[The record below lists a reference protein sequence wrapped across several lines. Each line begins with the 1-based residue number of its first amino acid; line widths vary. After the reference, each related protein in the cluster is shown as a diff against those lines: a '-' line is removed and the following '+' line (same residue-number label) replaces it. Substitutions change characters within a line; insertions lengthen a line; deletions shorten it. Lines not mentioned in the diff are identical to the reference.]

1 MHKNLFL
8 LGISAML
15 IFAVSFSYAV
25 EENDIVVYYSF
36 DKLNEKTFT
45 DDSGNG
51 NDAELTGSGKL
62 VDGQFGK
69 AIHLNGGV
77 VQMSPANDF
86 VVPIG
91 EKGEATLEAW
101 FLMNS
106 HASHSGIIS
115 IETIDAGCC
124 EFRMMVSPNFK
135 PFWDAGHHKDKSL
148 DDFTF
153 ELKKWYHYVLVAD
166 GKDGKIYVNG
176 DFIGSQPQPENFTF
190 PKFKEAS
197 IYIGAGEGP
206 TTHPAE
212 DVIIDEV
219 VIYSKTLT
227 EDEVKASYEFGSCW
241 RLGCGS
247 EKQID
252 SYLGST
258 EINFLTVLRNYTK
271 LT

>member
-36 DKLNEKTFT
+36 DKLNGKTFT

-77 VQMSPANDF
+77 VQLSPANDF
-86 VVPIG
+86 IVLIG
-91 EKGEATLEAW
+91 ENGQITMEAW
-101 FLMNS
+101 FYLNQ
-106 HASHSGIIS
+106 HSAHDGIVS
-115 IETIDAGCC
+115 IETVDAGCC
-124 EFRMMVSPNFK
+124 EFRMMVNPNFN
-135 PFWDAGHHKDKSL
+135 PFWDAAHHADKSL
-148 DDFTF
+148 GNFTF
-153 ELKKWYHYVLVAD
+153 KLEEWYHYVLVAD

-176 DFIGSQPQPENFTF
+176 DFIGSQPENFDF

-206 TTHPAE
+206 TTHPVE
-212 DVIIDEV
+212 DAIIDEV
-219 VIYSKTLT
+219 VIYSKALT
-227 EDEVKASYEFGSCW
+227 EDEVKASMD
-241 RLGCGS
+241 LGVAGVLAV
-247 EKQID
+247 EAK
-252 SYLGST
+252 
-258 EINFLTVLRNYTK
+258 NKLTVTWGQLKSTF
-271 LT
+271 

>member
-25 EENDIVVYYSF
+25 KENDIVVYYSF

-51 NDAELTGSGKL
+51 NDAELTGSGEL

-176 DFIGSQPQPENFTF
+176 DFIGSQPQPEDFTF

-206 TTHPAE
+206 NTHPIE
-212 DVIIDEV
+212 DAIIDEV

-227 EDEVKASYEFGSCW
+227 EAEVKASMN
-241 RLGCGS
+241 LGVAGVLS
-247 EKQID
+247 VEAK
-252 SYLGST
+252 
-258 EINFLTVLRNYTK
+258 NKLTVTWGQLKSTF
-271 LT
+271 